1 MRTSHLPIA
10 APCHEDW
17 DAMTP
22 VDRGRFCQSCT
33 KKVHDLTEMT
43 QDEAQALLDARAGER
58 ICVRYAHDDHGR
70 IRFRP
75 AALAAVAVAALAAC
89 TPHAPPESAPHD
101 PHDPVVGTVASPP
114 SIPTAPTPP
123 VVAPPPPRDP
133 DVRHVMGEAPAIEP
147 PPPTVVKGKIAAP
160 RPEPVHVVKGDI
172 SVPNEPCDPA
182 SPTATALPKW
192 NEGMR

>member
-17 DAMTP
+17 DAMNP

-43 QDEAQALLDARAGER
+43 QDEAQALLRSRAGER
-58 ICVRYAHDDHGR
+58 ICVRYAHDDQGR

-75 AALAAVAVAALAAC
+75 AAIAAVAVAALAAC
-89 TPHAPPESAPHD
+89 TPHAPPEPTPHE
-101 PHDPVVGTVASPP
+101 PVVETIAAPPVIPVAP
-114 SIPTAPTPP
+114 PTPV
-123 VVAPPPPRDP
+123 VVAPPPVEP
-133 DVRHVMGEAPAIEP
+133 DVRHVMGEAPAVETP

-160 RPEPVHVVKGDI
+160 MPETTHMVKGDI
-172 SVPNEPCDPA
+172 AVPNEPCEPA
-182 SPTATALPKW
+182 SATGEALPKW